1 MESGSLHYVFPLPG
15 DCRGFSFHLLLREQ
29 ARQLGTRMKENRCAV
44 IDGRT
49 VEDSIISG
57 PVFTVLMVSDETRK
71 SEFPHSL

>member
-1 MESGSLHYVFPLPG
+1 MSHVFP
-15 DCRGFSFHLLLREQ
+15 FVM
-29 ARQLGTRMKENRCAV
+29 ARVRKIKEISICAV